1 MLICERFS
9 MKFVNPNKKSKYSAL
24 KNKLLKYI
32 LGISVL
38 VFFGLAITSDYLFNR
53 EDSLLQSAKRIQRVF
68 REKEPSLRK
77 DLNVL
82 SNAIANR
89 NGGLRKYDNFTD
101 FEHDLKKDG
110 FVLLAF
116 RNDSL
121 VFWSDNSFIV
131 PDLKSFDD
139 SHGKVK
145 KFENG
150 WYYIQKQQQD
160 TVDLYALLV
169 IKKVYPYQNKF
180 LKNHFDK
187 EFDIP
192 AEFELSLEQDK
203 GVPIFDKD
211 ENYLFS
217 LQHSDYGYSAPK
229 AQNRIGIFYGIF
241 ILLLLIL
248 ISVQILEIKNVKI
261 GLSALFI
268 WGISLLCFRYL
279 MIQHSF
285 PAVFSNLEIF
295 SPILFARSFFFPSLG
310 DFLLNVLFLYLFIY
324 TYTSYGCKYY
334 ILKGLSKTG
343 AGVLIILYLLLYWV
357 LFYSVNGLV
366 SSLVLDSSF
375 SLQMFVF
382 QDYGIYVFV
391 GFFILLLLMYSIGH
405 FAYLIAHLSRS
416 RWPISKYL
424 IFVFAVSVPA
434 ILYILLSSYETK
446 DYLFLILPLIVLLFV
461 GFAGYKAERGSYYS
475 LMIVL
480 LLFVALAVTGR
491 INVLSEKKEAQDRM
505 VAAMNLST
513 EYDPTSENLL
523 VHMQR
528 DLDSDR
534 RLKQLCRN
542 PFRNELRI
550 MNHIQ
555 NQYFSGFWE
564 QYYSQITICNASD
577 DLSIEPDNEIRN
589 CFEFF
594 EEMIL
599 KSGEAIP
606 NTKFY
611 YLNDFD
617 GMVSYLGKLEFETER
632 MGMIRVFIRLDSK
645 VGSEG
650 IGYPDLLLDE
660 KIALKQRGNEYSYGK
675 YRDSKLIASSGNFNY
690 YMSEKVFGANK
701 EKSFYVELDGYDHL
715 IYRFDDNAVVVSYPL
730 VSWYNRVITVPYVFV
745 FLYLFGLLIWILSR
759 YPWKFKFKMSFKYR
773 IQYSIVGLLML
784 FFLLLGGGTVY
795 YTIER
800 AQEINNR
807 KLEEKLQLVKQEV
820 NSSLGENLN
829 VDFLTDRLRRL
840 SSLIY
845 ADIHL
850 YDLSGEL
857 ITSSRREIFDKKL
870 QYNKMNFA
878 AYYQLFF
885 KEKTSFIH
893 KEEIGTM
900 SYLSAYETI
909 VDDNNKIVAFVN
921 LPYFLKSQELEK
933 EMFNLILAGVN
944 LHVFMILLAIFL
956 SVFISNKI
964 TYPLRIIQNRLKA
977 TRFGSY
983 GEKIEYSKDDEIGS
997 LVKEYNQML
1006 VELGESAEK
1015 LARSERESA
1024 WREMARQI
1032 AHEIKNPL
1040 TPMKLSIQFLQ
1051 KRFEDKSENREEHL
1065 QQVSKTLIDQINAL
1079 SSIATAFSN
1088 FAKMPTANNE
1098 LLNLVDILNHV
1109 VSLFKNDELD
1119 LKLQLNDLETAMVL
1133 VDREQFIR
1141 VFVNLIN
1148 NAIQSIPE
1156 SREGQV
1162 IVELEEEKN
1171 HYKAS
1176 VIDNGNGISDEV
1188 KEKLFYPNFTTK
1200 SGGMGLGLAIVKN
1213 IIKNAKGEIWVESEY
1228 GVGSCFNI
1236 RIPKRTNFD

>member
-1 MLICERFS
+1 MMR
-9 MKFVNPNKKSKYSAL
+9 SA
-24 KNKLLKYI
+24 N
-32 LGISVL
+32 
-38 VFFGLAITSDYLFNR
+38 
-53 EDSLLQSAKRIQRVF
+53 RIQQIF
-68 REKEPSLRK
+68 QEKEPSLKK
-77 DLNVL
+77 DLTEL
-82 SNAIANR
+82 RNAIANK
-89 NGGLRKYDNFTD
+89 NGGLSNYDNFTE

-116 RNDSL
+116 KKDSL
-121 VFWSDNSFIV
+121 VFWSDNTFII
-131 PDLKSFDD
+131 PKLNQFEDA
-139 SHGKVK
+139 HGKVRR
-145 KFENG
+145 FENG
-150 WYYIQKQQQD
+150 WYYIQKQAYD
-160 TVDLYALLV
+160 SIDLYALLL
-169 IKKVYPYQNKF
+169 IKKIYPYQNRY
-180 LKNHFDK
+180 LKNHFER

-192 AEFELSLEQDK
+192 AEFNISLNQKK
-203 GVPIFDKD
+203 GVPIHDKD

-217 LQHSDYGYSAPK
+217 LEHRDFGYSAPRF
-229 AQNRIGIFYGIF
+229 QNRIGIFYGVF

-248 ISVQILEIKNVKI
+248 ISVLILEITNVRV
-261 GLSALFI
+261 GLSVIIA
-268 WGISLLCFRYL
+268 WGILLLVLRYL
-279 MIQHSF
+279 MIQYSF
-285 PAVFSNLEIF
+285 PSVFSNLEIF
-295 SPILFARSFFFPSLG
+295 SPMLFAKSFFFPSLG
-310 DFLLNVLFLYLFIY
+310 DFFLNISFLYLFTC
-324 TYTSYGCKYY
+324 TYVSYGCKHD
-334 ILKGLSKTG
+334 ILKGVSEMGSAALLS
-343 AGVLIILYLLLYWV
+343 LHLLLYWL
-357 LFYSVNGLV
+357 LFYCTNGWVN
-366 SSLVLDSSF
+366 SLMIDSSF

-382 QDYGIYVFV
+382 QDYGFYVFV
-391 GFFILLLLMYSIGH
+391 GFLILLLLMYALGYFAHFIAKLAKSNWSIK
-405 FAYLIAHLSRS
+405 
-416 RWPISKYL
+416 KYL
-424 IFVFAVSVPA
+424 IFTLGVSVPL
-434 ILYILLSSYETK
+434 IIYILLFSYDTK
-446 DYLFLILPLIVLLFV
+446 DYLFLILPLVILLFV
-461 GFAGYKAERGSYYS
+461 GFANYKAEKGAYHS

-480 LLFVALAVTGR
+480 LLFVAVALTGR
-491 INVLSEKKEAQDRM
+491 INVLSDKKEALDRKE
-505 VAAMNLST
+505 VAIGLSA
-513 EYDPTSENLL
+513 EYDPTSANLL
-523 VHMQR
+523 INMQR
-528 DLDSDR
+528 KIDSDIQ
-534 RLKQLCRN
+534 LKQMCQI
-542 PFRNELRI
+542 PFRNDNESKI
-550 MNHIQ
+550 IEYIASK
-555 NQYFSGFWE
+555 YFSGFWE
-564 QYYSQITICNASD
+564 QYYLQITICD
-577 DLSIEPDNEIRN
+577 RIDKLEIEPDNETRN

-599 KSGEAIP
+599 ESGEKIP

-617 GMVSYLGKLEFETER
+617 GMVSYLGKLEYKTKQS
-632 MGMIRVFIRLDSK
+632 GAVKIFIRLDSK
-645 VGSEG
+645 LGNEG

-660 KIALKQRGNEYSYGK
+660 KIALKQKGNYYSYGK
-675 YRDSKLIASSGNFNY
+675 YKDGKLIASSGKFNY
-690 YMSEKVFGANK
+690 YMNENVFGESSEKYLHVK
-701 EKSFYVELDGYDHL
+701 LDDYDHL
-715 IYRFDDNAVVVSYPL
+715 VYRFDNNTVVVSYPI
-730 VSWYNRVITVPYVFV
+730 VNWYNRLITVPYIFV
-745 FLYLFGLLIWILSR
+745 FLYLFGLFIYLLR
-759 YPWKFKFKMSFKYR
+759 NFPWNFKFNMSFKYR

-800 AQEINNR
+800 AEETNNK

-820 NSSLGENLN
+820 VSGLGENLN
-829 VDFLTDRLRRL
+829 IDYLTDRLRKL

-857 ITSSRREIFDKKL
+857 ITSSRREIFDKNL

-909 VDDNNKIVAFVN
+909 VDDNNEIIAFVN
-921 LPYFLKSQELEK
+921 LPYFIKSQELER
-933 EMFNLILAGVN
+933 EMFNLVLAGVN

-983 GEKIEYSKDDEIGS
+983 GDKIEYSKDDEIGS

-1006 VELGESAEK
+1006 LELGESAKK

-1088 FAKMPTANNE
+1088 FAKMPTANNKT
-1098 LLNLVDILNHV
+1098 LNLVDVLNHV
-1109 VSLFKNDELD
+1109 VSLFRNDELD
-1119 LKLQLNDLETAMVL
+1119 LKLQLNGIESARVF

-1148 NAIQSIPE
+1148 NAIQSIPDN
-1156 SREGQV
+1156 RNGQV
-1162 IVELEEEKN
+1162 IVELEEEKDY
-1171 HYKAS
+1171 YKAC
-1176 VIDNGNGISDEV
+1176 VIDNGNGISDED
-1188 KEKLFYPNFTTK
+1188 KERLFNPNFTTK

-1213 IIKNAKGEIWVESEY
+1213 IVKNAKGDIWVDSEQ
-1228 GVGSCFNI
+1228 GVGSCFNL
-1236 RIPKRTNFD
+1236 RIPKKRDW

>member
-1 MLICERFS
+1 MLVQTEI
-9 MKFVNPNKKSKYSAL
+9 SKQSAL
-24 KNKLLKYI
+24 ENKLLKYI

-38 VFFGLAITSDYLFNR
+38 VFFGIAITSDYLFNR
-53 EDSLLQSAKRIQRVF
+53 EDSLLQSAKRIQHVF
-68 REKEPSLRK
+68 SEKEPSLKK
-77 DLNVL
+77 DLNEL
-82 SNAIANR
+82 RNAIVNK
-89 NGGLRKYDNFTD
+89 NGGLSEYNNFTE

-116 RNDSL
+116 KEDSL
-121 VFWSDNSFIV
+121 GFWSDNSFIIPKV
-131 PDLKSFDD
+131 ESLKESNG
-139 SHGKVK
+139 SVK
-145 KFENG
+145 RFENG
-150 WYYIQKQQQD
+150 WYYIQRQQLD
-160 TVDLYALLV
+160 SIDLYGLLL
-169 IKKVYPYQNKF
+169 IKKIYPYQNKY
-180 LKNHFDK
+180 LKNHFDR

-192 AEFELSLEQDK
+192 VEFEISLDKEK

-211 ENYLFS
+211 DNFLFS
-217 LQHSDYGYSAPK
+217 LQHRDYGYSAPK
-229 AQNRIGIFYGIF
+229 AQHRIGAFYGIF

-248 ISVQILEIKNVKI
+248 ISILILEIRNVRI

-279 MIQHSF
+279 MIQYSF
-285 PAVFSNLEIF
+285 PSVFSNLEIF
-295 SPILFARSFFFPSLG
+295 SPTLYARSFFFPSLG

-324 TYTSYGCKYY
+324 TYSSYGCKYH
-334 ILKGLSKTG
+334 ILKGVSKTG
-343 AGVLIILYLLLYWV
+343 ASILFVLYLMLYWTF
-357 LFYSVNGLV
+357 FYSIQGLV

-391 GFFILLLLMYSIGH
+391 GFLILLLLMYSLGH
-405 FAYLIAHLSRS
+405 FAYLIAALSRS
-416 RWPISKYL
+416 RWNLWKYL
-424 IFVFAVSVPA
+424 IYVFTVSIPA
-434 ILYILLSSYETK
+434 IVYLFLYSFEPQS
-446 DYLFLILPLIVLLFV
+446 YLFLILPLIILLLV
-461 GFAGYKAERGSYYS
+461 GFASYKAAKGSYYS

-480 LLFVALAVTGR
+480 LLLVAIAVTGI
-491 INVLSEKKEAQDRM
+491 INVLSEKKEAQNRL
-505 VAAMNLST
+505 VTAMNLST

-523 VHMQR
+523 VHLQK
-528 DLDSDR
+528 DLNSDKK
-534 RLKQLCRN
+534 LKQMCQH
-542 PFRNELRI
+542 PFRNEVRI
-550 MNHIQ
+550 MDHIQ
-555 NQYFSGFWE
+555 DRYFSGYWD
-564 QYYSQITICNASD
+564 QYYHQITICNESD
-577 DLSIEPDNEIRN
+577 DLSIEPDNDVRN

-599 KSGEAIP
+599 QSGEEIP

-617 GMVSYLGKLEFETER
+617 GMISYLGKLEFKTKR
-632 MGMIRVFIRLDSK
+632 MGLVRVFIRLDSK
-645 VGSEG
+645 LGNEG

-660 KIALKQRGNEYSYGK
+660 KVTLKQRGNEYSYGK
-675 YRDSKLIASSGNFNY
+675 YSDGKLIASSGKFNY
-690 YMSEKVFGANK
+690 YMSEKVFGINK
-701 EKSFYVELDGYDHL
+701 EKSFHVKLDDYDHL
-715 IYRFDDNAVVVSYPL
+715 VYRFDNNTVVVSYPI
-730 VSWYNRVITVPYVFV
+730 VSWYNRVITVPYIFV
-745 FLYLFGLLIWILSR
+745 FLYLFGMFIWLLSR
-759 YPWKFKFKMSFKYR
+759 FPWKFKFNMSFKFR

-800 AQEINNR
+800 SEELNNR

-820 NSSLGENLN
+820 ISSLGENIN
-829 VDFLTDRLRRL
+829 VNFLTDRLRRL

-857 ITSSRREIFDKKL
+857 ITSSRREIFEKKL
-870 QYNKMNFA
+870 QYKKMNFA

-893 KEEIGTM
+893 KEEIGKM

-909 VDDNNKIVAFVN
+909 VDENNKVIAFVN
-921 LPYFLKSQELEK
+921 LPYFTKSQELEK
-933 EMFNLILAGVN
+933 EMFNLILTGVN

-997 LVKEYNQML
+997 LINEYNQML
-1006 VELGESAEK
+1006 VELSDSAEK

-1051 KRFEDKSENREEHL
+1051 KLFEDKSENREEHL
-1065 QQVSKTLIDQINAL
+1065 QQVSKTLIEQINAL

-1098 LLNLVDILNHV
+1098 ALNLVDILNHV
-1109 VSLFKNDELD
+1109 VSLFRNDELD
-1119 LKLQLNDLETAMVL
+1119 LKLQLNGIETANVF
-1133 VDREQFIR
+1133 VDKEQFIR

-1156 SREGQV
+1156 NRDGQV
-1162 IVELEEEKN
+1162 IVELEEEKE
-1171 HYKAS
+1171 YFKAC
-1176 VIDNGNGISDEV
+1176 VIDNGNGISNDI
-1188 KEKLFYPNFTTK
+1188 KERLFYPNFTTK

-1213 IIKNAKGEIWVESEY
+1213 IVKNAKGEIWVDSEQ
-1228 GVGSCFNI
+1228 GVGSCFNL
-1236 RIPKRTNFD
+1236 RIPKRKDE